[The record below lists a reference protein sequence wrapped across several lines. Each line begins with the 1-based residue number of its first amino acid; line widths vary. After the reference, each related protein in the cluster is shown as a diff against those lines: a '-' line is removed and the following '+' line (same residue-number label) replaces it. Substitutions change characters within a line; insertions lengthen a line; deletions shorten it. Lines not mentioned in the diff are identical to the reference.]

1 MNINFKRLTHA
12 IALFEQHGFIS
23 KERSLYEGKLSS
35 KELLINSFNNGST
48 EIRSNI
54 TFAELML
61 KTLEEHDHTEFTKK
75 CLNAVLHD
83 IPNSEGYIAVI
94 PEIYSKLV
102 RRNNLLSKITKPNE
116 FLEDIRIFEG
126 TVTVLMQDKW
136 NKAYVVGDTGHLL
149 TFYEKKRK
157 LPIGDNMFIKGTVQ
171 KYILAQD
178 PWETRLRNV
187 KYV

>member
-1 MNINFKRLTHA
+1 MNDNFKRLTHA

-35 KELLINSFNNGST
+35 KELLIESFIADPTDIQNNVL
-48 EIRSNI
+48 
-54 TFAELML
+54 FAETML
-61 KTLEEHDHTEFTKK
+61 QTLKEHDKREFTQI
-75 CLNAVLHD
+75 CLNVID
-83 IPNSEGYIAVI
+83 NDTPNSEGYIVCI
-94 PEIYSKLV
+94 PLTYKNLQE
-102 RRNNLLSKITKPNE
+102 RNDLLSRVTKPNE
-116 FLEDIRIFEG
+116 FLEDVKVFEG
-126 TVTVLMQDKW
+126 IVTILRQDKW
-136 NKAYVVGDTGHLL
+136 NKVCVVGDTGHLL

-157 LPIGDNMFIKGTVQ
+157 LPIGDNIFIKGTVQ